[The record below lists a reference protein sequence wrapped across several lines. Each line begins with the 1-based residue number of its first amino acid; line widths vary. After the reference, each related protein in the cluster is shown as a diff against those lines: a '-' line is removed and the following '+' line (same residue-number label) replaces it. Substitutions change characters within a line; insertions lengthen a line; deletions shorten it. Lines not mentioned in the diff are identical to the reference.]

1 MQVLPRGE
9 DGIGYVA
16 PAFLLAGMGIMSIL
30 LGVIFYQASF
40 NVKIRDLYAPVQTL
54 TPKKL
59 AYFGGTPSDVTV
71 GMFVRDFPQ
80 FDAVRGTFSVD
91 TTVWFLFDPRLVSIE
106 RIGDFTFERAE
117 ILKRSEPYVR
127 VVGNMVFVR
136 YDMRMRFN
144 MSFDYQDFPFDGH
157 RLNFTMV
164 HYFLSPAEV
173 TFNSSRANLVMSPDI
188 NIPGWRNIDRR
199 VATGYSE
206 ERLETQDGKQ
216 ESFYPRAVFSL
227 DFERIGTRNIISIFL
242 PLLLVFFIALFT
254 FSFDPVGKMGVQA
267 VTLSAT
273 SITALIAY
281 RFVIE
286 NMSPPVGYFMASDYI
301 FLIFLVSCCAIF
313 FINIF
318 GAYVS
323 GISKAIIAV
332 VLESIIVTTFFLLV

>member
-1 MQVLPRGE
+1 METAPFKNGVGF
-9 DGIGYVA
+9 VS
-16 PAFLLAGMGIMSIL
+16 PAFLLGGMGIMVFVLSIL
-30 LGVIFYQASF
+30 FYQASTV
-40 NVKIRDLYAPVQTL
+40 VKIRDIYAPVQTL

-59 AYFGGTPSDVTV
+59 AYFGGTPADVTV

-80 FDAVRGTFSVD
+80 FDAVRGTFAID
-91 TTVWFLFDPRLVSIE
+91 ATIWFSFDPRLVSIE
-106 RIGDFTFERAE
+106 RMGDFTFERAE

-127 VVGNMVFVR
+127 VSGNTVFVR

-157 RLNFTMV
+157 RLNFTLV

-173 TFNSSRANLVMSPDI
+173 TFNSSRVNLVMSSDI
-188 NIPGWRNIDRR
+188 NIPGWRTIDRR

-206 ERLETQDGKQ
+206 ERLETQDGGQ
-216 ESFYPRAVFSL
+216 EAFYPRVVFSI
-227 DFERIGTRNIISIFL
+227 DFERIGTRHIISIFI

-254 FSFDPVGKMGVQA
+254 FSFDPVGKTSGQA

-301 FLIFLVSCCAIF
+301 FLIFLISCCVIF
-313 FINIF
+313 FVNIF
-318 GAYVS
+318 GVYVS
-323 GISKAIIAV
+323 SLSKAVMAV
-332 VLESIIVTTFFLLV
+332 GLEIVILATFFLLM